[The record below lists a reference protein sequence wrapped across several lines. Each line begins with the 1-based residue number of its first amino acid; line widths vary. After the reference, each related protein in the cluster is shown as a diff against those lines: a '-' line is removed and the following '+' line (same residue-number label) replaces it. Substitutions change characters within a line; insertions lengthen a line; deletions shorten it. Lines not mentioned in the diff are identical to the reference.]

1 MSLKRLINKY
11 IDNLR
16 NQCKTFRN
24 FNVSTNKKNLI
35 LFTKLDLKKEEKKKY
50 YEFIVSNVVAAII
63 SRIV

>member
-35 LFTKLDLKKEEKKKY
+35 LFTKLDLKKGRKEK
-50 YEFIVSNVVAAII
+50 IL
-63 SRIV
+63 

>member
-11 IDNLR
+11 ID

-50 YEFIVSNVVAAII
+50 YEFIVSNVDCCDY
-63 SRIV
+63 